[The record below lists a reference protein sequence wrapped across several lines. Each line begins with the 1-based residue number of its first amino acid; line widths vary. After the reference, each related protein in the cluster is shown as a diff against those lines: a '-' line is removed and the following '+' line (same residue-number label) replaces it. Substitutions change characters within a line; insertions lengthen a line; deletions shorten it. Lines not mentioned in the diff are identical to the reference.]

1 MMKNKAFLICALSA
15 FLLTG
20 CTESHIL
27 ASGEP
32 AEPVFETQDGIVL
45 DWSQIGNDLDE
56 EFTDNEDY
64 PMALSVNYNLDP
76 KTKHMDVTLI
86 VKEGTTPQEAVDFA
100 NAAMRAIND
109 EAAMQDFSYE
119 KSSDTSYG
127 GFFEEYDV
135 HLIVMPDYTMQKK
148 EYWLVDM
155 DIPKGSDEK
164 IVPKEGAVIMETAA
178 EDQEDESEAEED
190 TGDTEETAETG
201 AEESAR

>member
-1 MMKNKAFLICALSA
+1 MMKNKAFLICAVSA

-27 ASGEP
+27 ASGGP
-32 AEPVFETQDGIVL
+32 AEPVFETQDGITL

-56 EFTDNEDY
+56 EFTDSEDY

-76 KTKHMDVTLI
+76 KTNHMDVTLL
-86 VKEGTTPQEAVDFA
+86 VKEGTTPEEAVDFA

-119 KSSDTSYG
+119 TSSDTSYG
-127 GFFEEYDV
+127 GFFKEYDV
-135 HLIVMPDYTMQKK
+135 HLIVMPDYTMEKK

-164 IVPKEGAVIMETAA
+164 IVPKEGAVIMETTA
-178 EDQEDESEAEED
+178 EDQEDESEAGDDTED
-190 TGDTEETAETG
+190 TEKTAETG
-201 AEESAR
+201 AAESAQ

>member
-127 GFFEEYDV
+127 GFFKEHDV

-190 TGDTEETAETG
+190 TGDTEEAAETG